1 LRSAEAIRNLA
12 GLVIAALLGPL
23 AWAQNASDI
32 AKDIAPTGTLRAVI
46 NLGNP
51 ILAKKDNTTGE
62 PVGVSVDLAHALA
75 KKLNLPLKL
84 IAVESAA
91 KSVEAVT
98 GGDAD
103 LGFFAIDPVR
113 GKGITFTPPYV
124 RIEGS
129 YLVKKDSP
137 LVSNSQVD
145 QRQHRIVVGK
155 GSAYDLFLTRELK
168 EAQLVRA
175 PTSPMVVPFFMDGSY
190 DVAAGVKQQLESD
203 ARQVEGL
210 RLLPGR
216 FMVIEQAMGQ
226 PSGTSQAANEALTNF
241 IIDMK
246 SNGFVRDSLLRHHI
260 EGASIAP

>member
-1 LRSAEAIRNLA
+1 LRIGQTKRNLA
-12 GLVIAALLGPL
+12 GLFIAALLGQF
-23 AWAQNASDI
+23 AWAQNTGDI
-32 AKDIAPTGTLRAVI
+32 AKEIAPTGTLRAVI

-62 PVGVSVDLAHALA
+62 PVGVSVDLAQALA
-75 KKLNLPLKL
+75 KKFNLPLKL
-84 IAVESAA
+84 IPVESAA

-124 RIEGS
+124 LIEGS

-137 LVSNSQVD
+137 LVNTSQVD
-145 QRQHRIVVGK
+145 QSQHRVVVGK

-168 EAQLVRA
+168 AAQLVRA
-175 PTSPMVVPFFMDGSY
+175 PTSPMVVPLFLDGNY

-203 ARQVEGL
+203 AQGFEGL

-226 PSGTSQAANEALTNF
+226 PNGVSKTANDTLAKFLME
-241 IIDMK
+241 MK
-246 SNGFVRDSLLRHHI
+246 SNGFVRDSLSRHHI